1 MQLHWGNFQFD
12 HLNRGRKVMCSLP
25 INDVEGRVVHAG
37 N

>member
-12 HLNRGRKVMCSLP
+12 RLNRGRKVMCSLP
-25 INDVEGRVVHAG
+25 INDFEGRVVHAG